1 MLLRIISHLVVAVV
15 MVGTMVAA
23 KSVLA
28 DVTVIYETQGQ
39 NLFRFQV
46 PDDWEI
52 RPGFEVDPSVLEDDN
67 DPVARIVSLL
77 PQEET
82 LVMWT
87 ALWAPTGVNQLSQA
101 KEYIQDVAPRLLS
114 DVQITFR
121 DDRMIN
127 GRKGR
132 IVSGTG
138 IRNEREF
145 DFALIALQINDNR
158 VAFAAF
164 VGEPEAYD
172 RHEKAL
178 IGVLNSIEP
187 EGGSQ

>member
-1 MLLRIISHLVVAVV
+1 MLRTLSQVVAAIVV
-15 MVGTMVAA
+15 AGTLIGANP
-23 KSVLA
+23 VLA
-28 DVTVIYETQGQ
+28 DITVIYETQGQ

-46 PDDWEI
+46 PDEWEI
-52 RPGFEVDPSVLEDDN
+52 RPGFEVDPSVLEDDE

-77 PQEET
+77 PQEEK

-87 ALWAPTGVNQLSQA
+87 ALWAPTGVNQLSEA

-114 DVQITFR
+114 EVQITFR
-121 DDRMIN
+121 DDRTIN

-138 IRNEREF
+138 IRNDREF
-145 DFALIALQINDNR
+145 DFALVAIQISENR

-164 VGEPEAYD
+164 IGEPEAYD
-172 RHEKAL
+172 RHEKEL
-178 IGVLNSIEP
+178 IGVLNSIKP
-187 EGGSQ
+187 EGEPQ

>member
-1 MLLRIISHLVVAVV
+1 MLPKIIMRCVV
-15 MVGTMVAA
+15 MLAMASGMVTANP
-23 KSVLA
+23 VFA

-52 RPGFEVDPSVLEDDN
+52 RPGFEVDPSVLEDN
-67 DPVARIVSLL
+67 KDPVARIVSLL
-77 PQEET
+77 PQEEK

-87 ALWAPTGVNQLSQA
+87 ALWAPTGVALLSEA

-121 DDRMIN
+121 DDRTIN
-127 GRKGR
+127 GREGR
-132 IVSGTG
+132 VVSGTG
-138 IRNEREF
+138 IRNDREF
-145 DFALIALQINDNR
+145 DFALVAIQINSNR

-164 VGEPEAYD
+164 IGEPEAYD

-178 IGVLNSIEP
+178 IGVLNSIKP
-187 EGGSQ
+187 EGGPQ

>member
-1 MLLRIISHLVVAVV
+1 MLRIISRFVVALVIA
-15 MVGTMVAA
+15 GIMVAA
-23 KSVLA
+23 KPVLA

-52 RPGFEVDPSVLEDDN
+52 RPGFEVDPSVLDDKK

-77 PQEET
+77 PQEEK

-87 ALWAPTGVNQLSQA
+87 ALWAPTGVNQLSEA

-114 DVQITFR
+114 EVQITYR
-121 DDRMIN
+121 DDRRIN
-127 GRKGR
+127 GREGR

-138 IRNEREF
+138 VRNEREF
-145 DFALIALQINDNR
+145 DFALVALQINDNR

-164 VGEPEAYD
+164 IGEPEAYD

-178 IGVLNSIEP
+178 IGVLNSIKP